1 MCIVAVHLNLGHKRE
16 GYAVVDAAEFGN
28 LLVAARL
35 LVSKLVARETDNN
48 QTTVLIT
55 LIKSLQ
61 TIILRGKAT
70 LGCGVDN
77 HQDFAFE
84 LREVHFCAL
93 IAQGL
98 EIVNLCHIFII
109 YIVHDANIGINIYI
123 ANDIY
128 ENMQKTGAQSQPQLG
143 KKVTENIRTAYQREH
158 QSIYRAPEMRGM
170 AYIICIP
177 FCHVPAIEQV

>member
-1 MCIVAVHLNLGHKRE
+1 MCIVAVYLNLGHKRE

-35 LVSKLVARETDNN
+35 LVSKLVARETDDD
-48 QTTVLIT
+48 QPAVLIF
-55 LIKSLQ
+55 LIKGLQ
-61 TIILRGKAT
+61 SVILRGESAF
-70 LGCGVDN
+70 GGGVDYKEN
-77 HQDFAFE
+77 LTFE
-84 LREVHFCAL
+84 LGEIQFSAL
-93 IAQGL
+93 VGQGL

-158 QSIYRAPEMRGM
+158 QSIHRSPEMRGV
-170 AYIICIP
+170 ANIICIP
-177 FCHVPAIEQV
+177 FCHVPAIE